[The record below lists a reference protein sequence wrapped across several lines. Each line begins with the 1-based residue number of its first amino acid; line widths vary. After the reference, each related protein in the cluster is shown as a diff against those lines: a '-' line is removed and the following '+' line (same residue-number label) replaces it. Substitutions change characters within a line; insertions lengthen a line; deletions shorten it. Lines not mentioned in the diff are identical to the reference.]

1 MNPGTF
7 EQLECSA
14 KSVSRNKQKQYT
26 LGQQVQA
33 ENKKNLRDERTAREK
48 ALEELRSKIY
58 SQTRSTEESGHGIG
72 LKNVQDRVQLYFGE
86 QYGIEI
92 FSKEGCYTKVLIH
105 LPRKEVRYEHSVD
118 RGR

>member
-1 MNPGTF
+1 MNLKP
-7 EQLECSA
+7 
-14 KSVSRNKQKQYT
+14 
-26 LGQQVQA
+26 
-33 ENKKNLRDERTAREK
+33 ERVFHYFRELSDIPRESHNEK